1 MQTLFITGT
10 APSSGKTLLIK
21 ILAIYKQTYF
31 CEESSG
37 ILDLIQEELEE
48 NKLPNNFLFSSPNKI
63 KIVSRQLPRAATVTN
78 SDDLCSNLLG
88 KLWKTLSSLQKELD
102 LVLIDGAE
110 SLSSPITREML
121 ISDIVGIWDLP
132 TILIVPI
139 ESNTI
144 NQAIANI
151 ALAVKNKVN
160 LKGIVLNCTSPLVQE
175 RISQLAPID
184 LIQSLTNIPILG
196 ILPYIKDTEDA
207 KELLSAASSIDLE
220 SLFY

>member
-37 ILDLIQEELEE
+37 ILDLIQEELDE
-48 NKLPNNFLFSSPNKI
+48 NKLPNNFLFSSQNKI

-160 LKGIVLNCTSPLVQE
+160 LKGIILNCTSPLVQE

>member
-37 ILDLIQEELEE
+37 ILDLIQEELDE
-48 NKLPNNFLFSSPNKI
+48 NKLPNNFLFSPPNKI
-63 KIVSRQLPRAATVTN
+63 KVVSRQLPRAATVTN

-184 LIQSLTNIPILG
+184 LIQSLTNIPVLG

>member
-1 MQTLFITGT
+1 M
-10 APSSGKTLLIK
+10 
-21 ILAIYKQTYF
+21 
-31 CEESSG
+31 
-37 ILDLIQEELEE
+37 
-48 NKLPNNFLFSSPNKI
+48 
-63 KIVSRQLPRAATVTN
+63 
-78 SDDLCSNLLG
+78 
-88 KLWKTLSSLQKELD
+88 QKELD